1 MTQQQNKTLL
11 ALTIFVSALGYF
23 VDIYDLLLFGIV
35 RVPSLRSLGVSDAD
49 MLSEGVKLLNA
60 QMAGMLIG
68 GILWGVI
75 GDKRGRRNVLFGS
88 ILLYSLA
95 NIANA
100 FVTDVNTYAALRF
113 LAGLG
118 LAGELGAAVTLV
130 AEVMSTKNRGYGTT
144 LVAGTGVL
152 GAVLA
157 SLIGDLFDWKVAY
170 IVGGAMG
177 LCLLGLR
184 AGLLE
189 STMFKSL
196 REQSHDVPRGA
207 FFKLFTSVETLKKY
221 LACIFVGVPIWFV
234 IGILITFG
242 PEFAKEFGVIGEVT
256 GSHCIMWNY
265 VGGTIGGLSSGIL
278 SQLFKSRRKSIGLYL
293 SATAVLF
300 VAYVVSRGISAQLFY
315 AMCLCFGITTGYWS
329 VFVTNAAEQFGTNM
343 RATAAITVPNFV
355 RGAVV
360 PLTLLFQSLRSQHGT
375 VSAMNIVGVTVF
387 ALAFISLFTLK
398 ETYGKDLNAIE
409 NF

>member
-68 GILWGVI
+68 GIFWGII

-100 FVTDVNTYAALRF
+100 FVNDVNTYAGLRF

-130 AEVMSTKNRGYGTT
+130 AEVMTPKNRGYGTT
-144 LVAGTGVL
+144 LVAGTGIL

-157 SLIGDLFDWKVAY
+157 SMIGDMFDWKVAY

-189 STMFKSL
+189 SSMFKGL
-196 REQSHDVPRGA
+196 REQSDDVPRGA
-207 FFKLFTSVETLKKY
+207 FLKLFTSWETLKKY

-242 PEFAKEFGVIGEVT
+242 PEFAKEFGVTGEVT

-278 SQLFKSRRKSIGLYL
+278 SQVFKSRRKAIGLYL
-293 SATAVLF
+293 SATAMLF
-300 VAYVVSRGISAQLFY
+300 VVYVASRGISSQMFY
-315 AMCLCFGITTGYWS
+315 AMCMCFGITTGYWS

-343 RATAAITVPNFV
+343 RATSAITVPNFV

-387 ALAFISLFTLK
+387 ALAFLSLFSLK